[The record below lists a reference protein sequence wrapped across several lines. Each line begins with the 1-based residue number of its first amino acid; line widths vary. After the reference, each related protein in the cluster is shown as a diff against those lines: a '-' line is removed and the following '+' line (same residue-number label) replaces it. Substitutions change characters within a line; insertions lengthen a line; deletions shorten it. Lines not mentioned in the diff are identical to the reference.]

1 MDRETI
7 LKAAE
12 YCTNENVEHCGNCP
26 LDEKAMICGYYFARY
41 IAKQELEPASAG
53 TETSPEVSS
62 NDTNNISHLD
72 DTTLREICQEAE
84 NIYDRFNQAFDN
96 DLESSMGIRQ
106 YGEAMGLLEAQ
117 INKLKNIK
125 EDKDE

>member
-1 MDRETI
+1 MDKENI

-12 YCTNENVEHCGNCP
+12 HCADPLTKNCIGCP
-26 LDEKAMICGYYFARY
+26 LDDKAMVCGYYFARY
-41 IAKQELEPASAG
+41 IAKQENEPAPAG
-53 TETSPEVSS
+53 TETSSKVSS

-96 DLESSMGIRQ
+96 DLESSMGIRL